1 MGYIY
6 KITNK
11 ENNKLYIG
19 QTTKEK
25 PRERFSQHRYLA
37 THPDQEKS
45 VSYLHRAMTLEGID
59 NFEFEVIEEVN
70 NSELNEREK
79 YWILFYNSKTP
90 NGYNLT
96 DGGEGTVGY
105 SRSQTPEEKE
115 KRRESNKQFFI
126 NNPEAREKARERAME
141 LWKDEEYRK
150 KVTENN
156 KKFYQEHPDMF
167 KGENNP
173 MYGKKHTEEALEKIR
188 QHAATRKTKIAQLD
202 KNTLEVIQI
211 FDGIKDAEKALQI
224 SHGWLSKAA
233 RNNKVAYG
241 YRWKIL

>member
-105 SRSQTPEEKE
+105 SRPQTPEEKE

-126 NNPEAREKARERAME
+126 NNPEAREKARERAIE

-150 KVTENN
+150 KLQKIIKNFIKNIQICLKVKIILCTERNILKKLL
-156 KKFYQEHPDMF
+156 KKFVNTQLQE
-167 KGENNP
+167 KQ
-173 MYGKKHTEEALEKIR
+173 K
-188 QHAATRKTKIAQLD
+188 QLS
-202 KNTLEVIQI
+202 QI
-211 FDGIKDAEKALQI
+211 
-224 SHGWLSKAA
+224 
-233 RNNKVAYG
+233 
-241 YRWKIL
+241 KILLK